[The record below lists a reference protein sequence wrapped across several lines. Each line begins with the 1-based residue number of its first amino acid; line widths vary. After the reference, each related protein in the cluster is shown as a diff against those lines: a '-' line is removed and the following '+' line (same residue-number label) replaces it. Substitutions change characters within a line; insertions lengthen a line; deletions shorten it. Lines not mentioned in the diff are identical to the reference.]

1 VARAGVAG
9 SGLLSGVRRRIRARE
24 ERGAALVEFALI
36 LPVVVTLA
44 LGIISGGAAY
54 QSKLSMSNGARE
66 GARYGATLPIEN
78 FTSLNAWLDNVA
90 TVAVG
95 AVDDG
100 LPSTTPGRIVCVAYV
115 YPVGTATNDRTTRR
129 YETSGTPVY
138 SNTPC
143 FTDGRPTDE
152 RRVQVRVVRE
162 GELDAGFFTV
172 DLELAGRGIARYEAI
187 AG

>member
-1 VARAGVAG
+1 MAHPAVKRLIFEV
-9 SGLLSGVRRRIRARE
+9 RARLQPRD

-36 LPVVVTLA
+36 LPVVVMLA

-78 FTSLNAWLDNVA
+78 FSTLNAWLDNVA
-90 TVAVG
+90 TTATG

-100 LPSTTPGRIVCVAYV
+100 LPAGTPGRVICVAYV
-115 YPVGTATNDRTTRR
+115 YPAGTATNDRTTRR
-129 YETSGTPVY
+129 YQTNSGTAY
-138 SNTPC
+138 ANTPC
-143 FTDGRPTDE
+143 FTDGRPTTE
-152 RRVQVRVVRE
+152 RRVQVKVARS
-162 GELDAGFFTV
+162 GELDVGFFTV
-172 DLELAGRGIARYEAI
+172 GLSLAGRGIARFEAV